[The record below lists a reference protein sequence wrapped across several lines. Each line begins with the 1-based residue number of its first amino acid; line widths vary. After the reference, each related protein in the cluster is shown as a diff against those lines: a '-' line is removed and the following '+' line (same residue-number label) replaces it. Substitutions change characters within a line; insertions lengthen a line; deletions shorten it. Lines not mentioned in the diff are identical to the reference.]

1 MAVALASTTR
11 IDEVTEKKIKG
22 DGDTDSD
29 ASSDLRLSYL
39 DDIPLKQRF
48 PATKPP
54 VAKPI
59 AVPPPSPKKKPL
71 TITLPATGGGQ
82 PLRSVTD
89 ILRELKTPAKAK
101 TDSSQDVTST
111 RFGGAEVSYSSSALQ
126 GEAAAFAAALESANL
141 PSQPSPPRA
150 SGPDPISAPTPL
162 ASSNPP
168 QLNTDSAPADPS
180 HLPTNLYD

>member
-1 MAVALASTTR
+1 MRSLQGV
-11 IDEVTEKKIKG
+11 
-22 DGDTDSD
+22 
-29 ASSDLRLSYL
+29 LRS
-39 DDIPLKQRF
+39 PEESGSPQGVHKNPWGSVKCCF

-54 VAKPI
+54 IAKPT

-101 TDSSQDVTST
+101 TDSSQDIAYT
-111 RFGGAEVSYSSSALQ
+111 RFGGAEVTYSSSALQ

-150 SGPDPISAPTPL
+150 SGPDPVSAPAPL
-162 ASSNPP
+162 TSSDPP
-168 QLNTDSAPADPS
+168 QLKTDSTPADPS
-180 HLPTNLYD
+180 HLHRILNLYHHLPHLDTQPSHC